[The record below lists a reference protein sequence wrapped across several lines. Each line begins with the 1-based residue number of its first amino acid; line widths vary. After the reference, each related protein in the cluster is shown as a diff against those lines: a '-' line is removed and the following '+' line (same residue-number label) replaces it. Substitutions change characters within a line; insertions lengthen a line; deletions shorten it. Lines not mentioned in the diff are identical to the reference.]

1 MAEQPD
7 ISLVKWC
14 VKKMTFS
21 ILLNFLR
28 NLGKNQWCVWKMHKE
43 MAAFSAF
50 RQFCENRFLFYEKYV
65 NMWLTKCWAAEPDSP
80 APSWEKPTQKFG
92 GMLL

>member
-1 MAEQPD
+1 MFRFYSRGKYTKNEGDFLAEQPD

-28 NLGKNQWCVWKMHKE
+28 NLGKNQWRVWKMHKE
-43 MAAFSAF
+43 TAAFSAF

-65 NMWLTKCWAAEPDSP
+65 NMWLTKCR
-80 APSWEKPTQKFG
+80 G
-92 GMLL
+92 C